1 MSQKLLYLLG
11 RAVVLLYA
19 RLMLK
24 LDILWYAS
32 LPAGPKIIVANH
44 PSISDPFYL
53 ALLSLQP
60 IKILIIDNPFSV
72 PLFGAY
78 LRRSGHVPV
87 VPGNGQTAFDKARQL
102 LEAGHSVALF
112 PEGWVSPPEGGFN
125 PPRTGAA
132 RLALLTGVPVV
143 PVGIYLPRERNHVV
157 SATIN
162 GKRTV
167 GYWYLRGP
175 YSVTVGQALRFQG
188 DLNDRDHVAA
198 VSDRIMQRIASLA
211 HQSERR
217 TTGRNP
223 SPCPPPG
230 HRGTEPQDGRTGY
243 PDRGTGRQEAGEE
256 TGGLTTHRPDDN
268 THPAGAGLV
277 PLGGQL

>member
-1 MSQKLLYLLG
+1 
-11 RAVVLLYA
+11 
-19 RLMLK
+19 MLK
-24 LDILWYAS
+24 LDVLWYAP
-32 LPAGPKIIVANH
+32 LPAGPKLIVANH

-87 VPGNGQTAFDKARQL
+87 VPGNGQTAFAKARQL

-167 GYWYLRGP
+167 GHWYLRGP
-175 YSVTVGQALRFQG
+175 YSAY
-188 DLNDRDHVAA
+188 
-198 VSDRIMQRIASLA
+198 
-211 HQSERR
+211 QSERR
-217 TTGRNP
+217 TT
-223 SPCPPPG
+223 G
-230 HRGTEPQDGRTGY
+230 HRGTEPQDGRTGC

-256 TGGLTTHRPDDN
+256 TGGLTTHRPDDD

>member
-1 MSQKLLYLLG
+1 LSQKLLYSLG

-19 RLMLK
+19 RLMLR
-24 LDILWYAS
+24 LDVLWYAPF
-32 LPAGPKIIVANH
+32 PAGPKLIVANH
-44 PSISDPFYL
+44 PSISDPIYL
-53 ALLSLQP
+53 ALLSSQP

-72 PLFGAY
+72 PLLGAY

-87 VPGNGQTAFDKARQL
+87 VPGNGRAAFDEARRL

-125 PPRTGAA
+125 SPRTGAA

-167 GYWYLRGP
+167 GYWYLRGS

-188 DLNDRDHVAA
+188 GINDRDHVAA

-217 TTGRNP
+217 L
-223 SPCPPPG
+223 
-230 HRGTEPQDGRTGY
+230 RGY
-243 PDRGTGRQEAGEE
+243 
-256 TGGLTTHRPDDN
+256 
-268 THPAGAGLV
+268 
-277 PLGGQL
+277 

>member
-1 MSQKLLYLLG
+1 
-11 RAVVLLYA
+11 
-19 RLMLK
+19 MLK
-24 LDILWYAS
+24 LDVLWYAP
-32 LPAGPKIIVANH
+32 LPAGPKLIVANH

-87 VPGNGQTAFDKARQL
+87 VPGNGQTAFAKARQL

-167 GYWYLRGP
+167 GHWYLRGP
-175 YSVTVGQALRFQG
+175 YSVTVGQALRFEG
-188 DLNDRDHVAA
+188 GVNDRDHVAA
-198 VSDRIMQRIASLA
+198 VSDRIMQRIVSLA
-211 HQSERR
+211 YQSERR
-217 TTGRNP
+217 TT
-223 SPCPPPG
+223 G
-230 HRGTEPQDGRTGY
+230 HRGTEPQDGRTGC
-243 PDRGTGRQEAGEE
+243 PDRGTGRHEAGQE
-256 TGGLTTHRPDDN
+256 TGGLTTHRPDDD
-268 THPAGAGLV
+268 THPADAGRV